1 MYSFSIGQEHEKMYT
16 STCTNNSCFPVQP
29 YVKID
34 TVLFNILPNLNKTLF
49 HKHVGLDST

>member
-16 STCTNNSCFPVQP
+16 STNNSCFPVQP

-49 HKHVGLDST
+49 HKHVGLDSI

>member
-16 STCTNNSCFPVQP
+16 STNNSCFPVQP

-34 TVLFNILPNLNKTLF
+34 TVLFNIL
-49 HKHVGLDST
+49 STQFKQNSIP